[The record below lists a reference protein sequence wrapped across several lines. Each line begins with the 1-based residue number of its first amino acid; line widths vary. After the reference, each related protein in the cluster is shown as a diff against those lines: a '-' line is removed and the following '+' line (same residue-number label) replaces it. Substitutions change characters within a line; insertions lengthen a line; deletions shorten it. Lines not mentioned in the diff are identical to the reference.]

1 MFNFLKKGKFVVLR
15 DGFLVVT
22 PILKTAQEAAA
33 WVAKHGVNEDKKRYK
48 VVLASTLVADWGLEN
63 L

>member
-1 MFNFLKKGKFVVLR
+1 MFNFLKKGKFVILR

-22 PILKTAQEAAA
+22 PVLKTAQDAAA
-33 WVAKHGVNEDKKRYK
+33 WVAKHGVNEDKGRYK

>member
-1 MFNFLKKGKFVVLR
+1 MFNFLKKGKFVILR

-22 PILKTAQEAAA
+22 PVLKTAQEAAA
-33 WVAKHGVNEDKKRYK
+33 WAAKHNQDGPKRYK
-48 VVLASTLVADWGLEN
+48 VVLASTLIADWGLEN